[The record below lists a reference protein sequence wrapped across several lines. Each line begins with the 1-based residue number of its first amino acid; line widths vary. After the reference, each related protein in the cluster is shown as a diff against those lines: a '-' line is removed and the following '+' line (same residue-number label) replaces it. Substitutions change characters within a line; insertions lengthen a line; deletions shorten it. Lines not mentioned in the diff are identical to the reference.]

1 MKVINKQIANSC
13 IGKLLFAI
21 FIFTGFTTFAQTD
34 LSITQYY
41 PTNGFKIRSGQVFI
55 DTVIITNEGFNSID
69 PWDSINIIFSING
82 VLQTGTAFFIQHS
95 EMTPGFSAK
104 LGVPISITHNAAT
117 NVQFCAL
124 LSLRYDVD
132 IDQIT
137 TNNFSCITSY
147 ITTGI
152 DEISFASQSVKLYPN
167 PANDMINF
175 SIDGNVAKKINI
187 LDITGRIIEV
197 LNIDASDTHLNI
209 SEYSNG
215 IYIYQIISDDGE
227 MIKSGKFNVSK

>member
-1 MKVINKQIANSC
+1 MKVLNKQIANNRF
-13 IGKLLFAI
+13 GKLLFAI
-21 FIFTGFTTFAQTD
+21 FIFTGFTTLAQTD

-95 EMTPGFSAK
+95 EMTPGYSAK

-137 TNNFSCITSY
+137 SNNISCITSY

-152 DEISFASQSVKLYPN
+152 DEISLASQSVKLYPN
-167 PANDMINF
+167 PSNEMINF
-175 SIDGNVAKKINI
+175 SIDGSVAKKINI
-187 LDITGRIIEV
+187 MDITGRIIEV
-197 LNIDASDTHLNI
+197 LNIVMGDTHLNI

-215 IYIYQIISDDGE
+215 IYIYQIKSDDGE